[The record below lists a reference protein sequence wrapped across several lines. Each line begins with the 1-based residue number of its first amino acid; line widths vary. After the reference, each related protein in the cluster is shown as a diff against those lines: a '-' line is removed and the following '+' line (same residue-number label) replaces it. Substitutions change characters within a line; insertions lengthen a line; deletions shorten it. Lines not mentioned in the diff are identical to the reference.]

1 MAKCACHARHRDL
14 SYVIDVQSKVSL
26 SGILFGMARIEEVV
40 CVGTVTSD
48 LQRMFFPR
56 VLCRCHLR
64 HEEFL
69 YRSASAGGG
78 RSRHSASKILD
89 NLKAEYGKG
98 VDEESVRFGNFKAN
112 VHIICEIN
120 APNLTYTLCARV
132 R

>member
-1 MAKCACHARHRDL
+1 MAKCACHARL
-14 SYVIDVQSKVSL
+14 CGISYVIEVQSKVSL

-48 LQRMFFPR
+48 LQRMFLLR
-56 VLCRCHLR
+56 VFCRCPLR

-69 YRSASAGGG
+69 YRSASVGGG
-78 RSRHSASKILD
+78 RSRHSASKMLD
-89 NLKAEYGKG
+89 NLKAVYGKG
-98 VDEESVRFGNFKAN
+98 VDAEPVRFGNFKSN
-112 VHIICEIN
+112 VHITRETN